1 MMPSGKTPTWE
12 SPKTVA
18 GMPEH
23 AKLEEEAGLPAVE
36 GQPRGQL
43 QAPAVGWLQRFQ
55 HYHATQLDKT
65 WTSIPV
71 LATSYV
77 SGLTDSAAYNAWSC
91 FISTQTGNTV
101 FVGLGAS
108 HQPLNKPQGWLSSLL
123 SITCFIIGVATIAFC
138 SRKAGSTLRGTLVV
152 SFFVQAILIIIAA
165 ALVQSQVAPI
175 ASAAER
181 ESGRTQYHYIALVPL
196 AFLAFQAGG
205 QIVVSRAFGHNHIP
219 SIVLTSLYSDLVAD
233 PLFFQPV
240 NIKRNERIASA
251 VLVLTGAITGGWM
264 MRNSSMA
271 AVLWFAAGIKFAIM
285 VGFVFWPAEKVGPAE
300 AERF

>member
-1 MMPSGKTPTWE
+1 MT
-12 SPKTVA
+12 
-18 GMPEH
+18 EH
-23 AKLEEEAGLPAVE
+23 PKLEEEAVLPVAAN
-36 GQPRGQL
+36 QPHGQL
-43 QAPAVGWLQRFQ
+43 QAPAVGWLQRFRL
-55 HYHATQLDKT
+55 YNATQVDRN

-91 FISTQTGNTV
+91 FVSMQTGNTV

-108 HQPLNKPQGWLSSLL
+108 HQPLNKPLGWLSSLL
-123 SITCFIIGVATIAFC
+123 SIACFIIGVATIALC

-152 SFFVQAILIIIAA
+152 SFFVQAMLIVLAA
-165 ALVQSQVAPI
+165 VLVQTEVAPI

-181 ESGRTQYHYIALVPL
+181 ESGRTQYYYTALAPL

-240 NIKRNERIASA
+240 NVKRNERIASA
-251 VLVLTGAITGGWM
+251 VLVLTGAITGGWI

-271 AVLWFAAGIKFAIM
+271 AVLWLAAGIKFVIM
-285 VGFVFWPAEKVGPAE
+285 VGFMFWPAEKAKQVD
-300 AERF
+300 